1 MRHIVDSYYIL
12 QKQTSPMMIQNFKDL
27 ATSQKKKDTLDI
39 LESGLEAA
47 MPENILP
54 KFVTPNEIMV
64 AGESLKLDKFSNIF
78 TVAFGKAAD
87 SMTRAINAIIPIKG
101 GIIVIPKGSRSKIKG
116 KKFQIFNAGHPKPN
130 QTSIKAAK
138 EVIKFLQNRRGNDL
152 VIFLVSGGASA
163 LLALPEKITLNDKIH
178 VTDLLLRSGATIQE
192 FNCIRKHL
200 SKIKGGRLVE
210 NLKCHGISLVMS
222 DVEGDDLSAIASGT
236 TYMDDT
242 TFVDALNIIKKY
254 RLENKIPLEVF
265 HVLKNGVDEKI
276 SETPKK
282 EKIKNYIV
290 ANNDDCLKAMEAK
303 AKKLGYKV
311 KKIQIFGNIKEAVKI
326 IIKNIP
332 EEQKNCLV
340 FGGETTV
347 EVIGKGSG
355 GRSQE
360 LVLRILKNTQQLT
373 KVYIAALGTDGI
385 DGNTLFAGA
394 ITENV
399 KIEPA
404 IVKQFLK
411 NNDSGRYFQKQKSNI
426 VTGFTHSN
434 LMDIGIVLK

>member
-1 MRHIVDSYYIL
+1 M
-12 QKQTSPMMIQNFKDL
+12 KPFCMMIQNFEEL
-27 ATSQKKKDTLDI
+27 ATSQKKKDTLEI
-39 LESGLEAA
+39 LESGLEASK
-47 MPENILP
+47 PENILP
-54 KFVTPNEIMV
+54 KFVTASKITV
-64 AGESLKLDKFSNIF
+64 DKESLNIEKFSSIY

-87 SMTRAINAIIPIKG
+87 SMTRALNAIIPIKG
-101 GIIVIPKGSRSKIKG
+101 GIVVIPKSSRSKIKG
-116 KKFQIFNAGHPKPN
+116 KKFRIFNAGHPKPN
-130 QTSIKAAK
+130 QTSVKAAK
-138 EVIKFLQNRRGNDL
+138 EVIKFLQNRRKDEL

-210 NLKCHGISLVMS
+210 NLNCHGIGLVMS

-254 RLENKIPLEVF
+254 KLNNKIPLEVF
-265 HVLKNGVDEKI
+265 HVLRNGADENI
-276 SETPKK
+276 PETPKK

-290 ANNDDCLKAMEAK
+290 ANNDDCLKAMESK
-303 AKKLGYKV
+303 AKKLGYEV

-326 IIKNIP
+326 IIKNLP

-360 LVLRILKNTQQLT
+360 LVLRILKNTQQLS
-373 KVYIAALGTDGI
+373 KVCIAALGTDGI

-394 ITENV
+394 ITENA
-399 KIEPA
+399 KIESS
-404 IVKQFLK
+404 IVKEFLK
-411 NNDSGRYFQKQKSNI
+411 NNDSGRFFQKQKSNI